1 MRDAT
6 DTRLVLNVDATLV
19 AHALASHARSPRRTN
34 P

>member
-6 DTRLVLNVDATLV
+6 DTRLVLNVHANLV
-19 AHALASHARSPRRTN
+19 AHVLPCHARSPRRTN